1 MLKFLKF
8 PIALLLATACLA
20 ASAQPLAEAD
30 TARLEQRALH
40 LAEQLRCVVCQNQT
54 LADSHAELAQDL
66 KRELRAQLA
75 SGASDQAVLDFMAQ
89 RYGDFVLYRPPL
101 KSQTWGLWFGPLLLL
116 LLGAWILRGV
126 LRQTRAGASVEDD
139 DEKPREVRA

>member
-1 MLKFLKF
+1 MMQLLR
-8 PIALLLATACLA
+8 IQMAWLLAAVCFCA
-20 ASAQPLAEAD
+20 VAQSEAD
-30 TARLEQRALH
+30 KSLLEQRALH

-101 KSQTWGLWFGPLLLL
+101 KFQTWGLWFGPLLLL
-116 LLGAWILRGV
+116 LLGAWFLRGV
-126 LRQTRAGASVEDD
+126 LRQAKGGTPFVEDD
-139 DEKPREVRA
+139 DAKKVQA